1 MAKTTESALTPLLA
15 KFEKHHEK
23 TKALSYVMNVASF
36 DAQTIAPKND
46 GAVNERSEA
55 MGFWALESFKH
66 QNDPAYDQLISDLQK
81 QNELLSPEMKRMV
94 YLERKAIDQL
104 KKIDPKGNSE
114 VTTRLRHT
122 ILSVNGD
129 YNPKTIREFIEYG
142 FLAKDSRAF
151 REHFNSISP
160 GINLK
165 YTYTF
170 DSGVEEDITVPI
182 GVNFFWPDA

>member
-1 MAKTTESALTPLLA
+1 MLTHGDEQA
-15 KFEKHHEK
+15 IEKE
-23 TKALSYVMNVASF
+23 N
-36 DAQTIAPKND
+36 Q
-46 GAVNERSEA
+46 G
-55 MGFWALESFKH
+55 
-66 QNDPAYDQLISDLQK
+66 
-81 QNELLSPEMKRMV
+81 
-94 YLERKAIDQL
+94 L
-104 KKIDPKGNSE
+104 KKIDPKSNSE

-170 DSGVEEDITVPI
+170 DSGVEEDITVPV

>member
-1 MAKTTESALTPLLA
+1 MTNSIDECDRLTKDYIKTFKVKDIDAFNVVATCGDEQAI
-15 KFEKHHEK
+15 EKE
-23 TKALSYVMNVASF
+23 N
-36 DAQTIAPKND
+36 Q
-46 GAVNERSEA
+46 G
-55 MGFWALESFKH
+55 
-66 QNDPAYDQLISDLQK
+66 
-81 QNELLSPEMKRMV
+81 
-94 YLERKAIDQL
+94 L
-104 KKIDPKGNSE
+104 KKIDPKSNSE

-170 DSGVEEDITVPI
+170 DNGVEEDITVPV